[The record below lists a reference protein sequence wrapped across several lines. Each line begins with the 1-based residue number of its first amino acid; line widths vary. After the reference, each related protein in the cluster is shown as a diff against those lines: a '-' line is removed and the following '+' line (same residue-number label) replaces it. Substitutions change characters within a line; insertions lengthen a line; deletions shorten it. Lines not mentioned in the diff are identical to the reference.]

1 MALEGLE
8 EAKRERQVLK
18 KRSKMSWLIPLE
30 EYIKAGVHI
39 GTKVKTKD
47 MKKYIAKIR
56 GDGLAIIDITK
67 TDEKL
72 RVATKLLS
80 RYEPNEILVVGR
92 RETARKPLQMLN
104 KYTNILT
111 YPRRYPPG
119 LLTNVS
125 LPNFSD
131 VEVVVITDP
140 IFDKN
145 ALLDA
150 YRTGKV
156 IVGLVDT
163 NNTLRYIDLAIPC
176 NNRGAKSLALIYY
189 LIARE
194 YLRDRGV
201 IPKKGELDVNY
212 LLFAETEREEEEG

>member
-1 MALEGLE
+1 
-8 EAKRERQVLK
+8 
-18 KRSKMSWLIPLE
+18 MSWLIPLE

-72 RVATKLLS
+72 RIATKFLS

-111 YPRRYPPG
+111 YPGRYPPG

-125 LPNFSD
+125 LPSFSD
-131 VEVVVITDP
+131 VEIVVVTDP
-140 IFDKN
+140 ILDKN

-189 LIARE
+189 LITRE
-194 YLRDRGV
+194 YLRNRGI
-201 IPKKGELDVNY
+201 IPKKGELDVSY
-212 LLFAETEREEEEG
+212 LTFAETEKEEEEE